1 MANNKLE
8 MVGQFIPGTTDYP
21 VTIPDFVPNMTVV
34 IYIKVTA
41 VTDTYSQT
49 TAVLASSDDYTFL
62 LQGDGKYNI
71 QFKSAVT
78 SQYVAF
84 VVRQP
89 YTKPVSSWNDLV
101 SNANINY
108 IALNEENKQIYEDF
122 YTQFDF
128 QADRVMTLETAYK
141 WEEMKLIP
149 YLDEEFIWLKRG
161 GKIIGI
167 HRTELIKEQ
176 LDEILGIL
184 SIMRDIQTDVTTKY
198 ADIIVKW
205 NDIKTLAAQVLIWRN
220 DTEQFYNLSVTL
232 KNQMEDLYTDFETMA
247 DSKYNSL
254 YNLYNDSIT
263 SINNTLDAGL
273 LELNNLA
280 DTRISEMNTLIN
292 TGKTDITNLKNTA
305 ITEINADKNSS
316 LDVIETAKNQAIQD
330 IIDAAS
336 EIIGGDFL
344 TRGGTKYNNA
354 KEIETDIDELKSRP
368 SGAAVIIGEID
379 ETTSTSITL
388 ILNKA
393 DLSGQETIS
402 RNIQYTMIAGSGVG
416 ATAGL
421 TVNVKV
427 NGTVYPLKRE
437 TFNGSTVYT
446 DVKSED
452 LIQYQTYIFFYNPW
466 SAAYY
471 VRTNFLAT
479 DDIPGLITK
488 KQVTLAQYDY
498 VDVNVT
504 NTRANADILTDL
516 YAVYQAGKK
525 ARLINFQFPNSI
537 PNPGVYNEGILSFEF
552 NGSSS
557 LLFTFR
563 PKYINNVLKME
574 AVVPIVSG
582 AFPTSW
588 NFYTRDNWKWYG
600 TEEFIGINQTVTF
613 DNTTTSAMLTAAQ
626 CGITGS
632 LDIFKE
638 ITLMV
643 SVRTLRHQNSNGTVR
658 LELGGKFRLQ
668 QKTGASSGQD
678 TINYLNNKSGTDVIR
693 VMGTKSIREVQL
705 NNNWLTIQ
713 LSNSGDSYVEPI
725 DGNCIIQI
733 IAAIGTY
740 Y

>member
-1 MANNKLE
+1 MAIKE
-8 MVGQFIPGTTDYP
+8 MAAMITPPTTEYNIMIPEFSPDGAIVLIISMDTTGTYP
-21 VTIPDFVPNMTVV
+21 KTIVDIAAEGAAN
-34 IYIKVTA
+34 
-41 VTDTYSQT
+41 
-49 TAVLASSDDYTFL
+49 DYTF
-62 LQGDGKYNI
+62 
-71 QFKSAVT
+71 
-78 SQYVAF
+78 SQSGTQWSVNFSTNVVNNYIAF
-84 VVRQP
+84 VVRVP
-89 YTKPVSSWNDLV
+89 YVKPYNSWVTLI
-101 SNANINY
+101 SNNQINY
-108 IALNEENKQIYEDF
+108 DLLNNQNTDI
-122 YTQFDF
+122 
-128 QADRVMTLETAYK
+128 YK
-141 WEEMKLIP
+141 WFYDSYDFDYDRRLVLESTYKFEEMRVVP
-149 YLDEEFIWLKRG
+149 YLDDQFIWMKDG
-161 GKIIGI
+161 DKIIAI
-167 HRTELIKEQ
+167 HRKDLIK
-176 LDEILGIL
+176 DELAEINSILNT
-184 SIMRDIQTDVTTKY
+184 MRQIQ
-198 ADIIVKW
+198 ADIITRQIDITNKW
-205 NDIKTLAAQVLIWRN
+205 NDVKSLAAQVLIWRN
-220 DTEQFYNLSVTL
+220 DTENFYNLSLTL
-232 KNQMEDLYTDFETMA
+232 KNQMQDLYNDYEYMA
-247 DSKYNSL
+247 DSKFNTFVSM
-254 YNLYNDSIT
+254 YNDSVTQLGNLINAGVLK
-263 SINNTLDAGL
+263 INNT
-273 LELNNLA
+273 A
-280 DTRISEMNTLIN
+280 DTKISEMNTLIN

-316 LDVIETAKNQAIQD
+316 LDAIETAKNQAIQD

-336 EIIGGDFL
+336 EIIGGHFL

-368 SGAAVIIGEID
+368 SGAAVIIGEIY

-452 LIQYQTYIFFYNPW
+452 LIQYQTYIFFYNPRY
-466 SAAYY
+466 AAYF

-525 ARLINFQFPNSI
+525 ARLINFQFPNSV
-537 PNPGVYNEGILSFEF
+537 PYPGVYNEGILSFEF

-600 TEEFIGINQTVTF
+600 TEELIGINQTVTF
-613 DNTTTSAMLTAAQ
+613 DDTTTSAMLTAAQ

-643 SVRTLRHQNSNGTVR
+643 SVKTLRHQNSNGTVR
-658 LELGGKFRLQ
+658 LELGGKLRLQ
-668 QKTGASSGQD
+668 QNTGASYGQD
-678 TINYLNNKSGTDVIR
+678 TINYLNKSSGTDVIR
-693 VMGTKSIREVQL
+693 VMGTKSIREGQL
-705 NNNWLTIQ
+705 NNNWLTIK
-713 LSNSGDSYVEPI
+713 LSNSGYYSFVEPN